1 MSELLRFSRSPWLA
15 SPLIAVATF
24 VCLWSLTSLVVL
36 GDWVRTSALALA
48 IVTTVVLLSRLASRS
63 KIVPTLLGGISSF
76 LLLVVIYAKD
86 DAGNGFLLPTPD
98 GVTALVDTFRAGLD
112 YAVIVA
118 PPGKVTPELASLLTA
133 VLLGLFLLAEHI
145 AVSWRAVASAG
156 FPLFVPWIPAIIGK
170 DRVSTVALLIGLTAW
185 IGAMTLSR
193 KNAPAERGISLGTA
207 TAATLAS
214 LALLGLAAPAA
225 LGGRGWG
232 SIPDID
238 AADIFD
244 TPTRLSLDLDLRNSL
259 NNDSE
264 APILL
269 YVSSGP
275 RPSAFR
281 LYTLTDF
288 DGASWEYT
296 APEPTNRSASQGLLW
311 PESVTGW
318 NDAEH
323 VRLDVT
329 VYSLVVNTLPIP
341 TSPRTIDVNGNWTY
355 HAPTDTIIGD
365 DETTRN
371 LTYTIVMDPSFHSAT
386 TLRAAEEILE
396 SDPDQDATDPAFLE
410 FPPAVDLGSIR
421 SLAEGLTEGE
431 STRYDQALAIQ
442 NYLRNPSVFTYT
454 TDVDL
459 ASGDVVSAFLE
470 SKRGYCLHFAT
481 TMVVMLRSLD
491 IPARLGYGF
500 LAGDYDSDSEGYI
513 VRGKNAHVWPEV
525 YFPSHGWVRFE
536 PTPSI
541 QSGSPPSWADPYA
554 DTVIIPVPR
563 SVIEGGAYPVGPLP
577 TDPVD
582 PGTEPQDADDGPLLP
597 AWVIRVLGVVLALG
611 LFGVIVLVR
620 RRAVATERALHGP
633 EGAWQRL
640 ADRLGDL
647 AWPASATPL
656 EARSWVLRGIERLA
670 GRPPGHGGEDAL
682 SHLSGAVSDYRYA
695 PGGTDVTQH
704 QLDSWVS
711 EVITEAET
719 AAAEATDR
727 PSRGG
732 ARTAPR
738 AGS

>member
-15 SPLIAVATF
+15 TPLIAVATF
-24 VCLWSLTSLVVL
+24 VCLWSLTALVIL
-36 GDWVRTSALALA
+36 DGWVRKTGLALA
-48 IVTTVVLLSRLASRS
+48 IVAAVVLLSRIASSS
-63 KIVPTLLGGISSF
+63 KVVPTLLGSITAF
-76 LLLVVIYAKD
+76 LLLVAMYATD

-98 GVTALVDTFRAGLD
+98 GVTALIDTFRSGLD
-112 YAVIVA
+112 YAIVVA
-118 PPGKVTPELASLLTA
+118 PPGQVTPELASLLTA
-133 VLLGLFLLAEHI
+133 VVLGIFLLAEHI
-145 AVSWRAVASAG
+145 AVSWRAVATAG
-156 FPLFVPWIPAIIGK
+156 FPLFVPWLPAIIGK
-170 DRVSTVALLIGLTAW
+170 DRVSTVALLIGLAAW

-244 TPTRLSLDLDLRNSL
+244 TPTRLSLDLDLRDSL
-259 NNDSE
+259 NNNSE

-269 YVSSGP
+269 YLSSVP
-275 RPSAFR
+275 RPDSFR

-288 DGASWEYT
+288 DGSSWEYT
-296 APEPTNRSASQGLLW
+296 APEPTNRSASLGLLW
-311 PESVTGW
+311 PESLDDW
-318 NDAEH
+318 LDKEH
-323 VRLDVT
+323 VRLDVF
-329 VYSLVVNTLPIP
+329 VQSLVVGNLPIP
-341 TSPRTIDVNGNWTY
+341 TSPRTIDVEGNWSY
-355 HAPTDTIIGD
+355 DAPTDTIVGD
-365 DETTRN
+365 QETTRDLN
-371 LTYTIVMDPSFHSAT
+371 YTIVMDPSFHSAA
-386 TLRAAEEILE
+386 TLRATEETLE
-396 SDPDQDATDPAFLE
+396 SDPDQDASDPAYLDV
-410 FPPAVDLGSIR
+410 PPAVNLESVR
-421 SLAEGLTEGE
+421 ALAEHLTEDAA
-431 STRYDQALAIQ
+431 TRYDQALAIQ
-442 NYLRNPSVFTYT
+442 DYLRDPSVFTYT
-454 TDVDL
+454 TDVAL
-459 ASGDVVSAFLE
+459 SSGDVVSAFLD
-470 SKRGYCLHFAT
+470 SKRGYCLQFAT
-481 TMVVMLRSLD
+481 TMVVMLRTLD

-500 LAGDYDSDSEGYI
+500 LAGGYDSDSEGYI

-541 QSGSPPSWADPYA
+541 QSGSPPSWADAFA
-554 DTVIIPVPR
+554 DTIVVPVPR
-563 SVIEGGAYPVGPLP
+563 SVVEGGSYPVGPLP
-577 TDPVD
+577 TGPTDPEINPLD
-582 PGTEPQDADDGPLLP
+582 SDDGPLLP
-597 AWVIRVLGVVLALG
+597 AWAIRLLGVVLALG
-611 LFGVIVLVR
+611 LFGAVVLIR

-670 GRPPGHGGEDAL
+670 GRPPGQSGEDAL
-682 SHLSGAVSDYRYA
+682 SHLSGAVSDHRYA
-695 PGGTDVTQH
+695 PGGTDATQH
-704 QLDSWVS
+704 QLDSWVA
-711 EVITEAET
+711 EVITEAEM